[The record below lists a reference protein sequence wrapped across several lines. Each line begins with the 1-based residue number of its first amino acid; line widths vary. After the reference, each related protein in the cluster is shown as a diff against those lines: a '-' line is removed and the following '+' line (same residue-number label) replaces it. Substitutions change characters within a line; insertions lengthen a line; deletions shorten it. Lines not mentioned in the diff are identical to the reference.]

1 MSTDYRIGV
10 DVGGTFTDLVAF
22 NEKNEQI
29 FLVKLPSTPY
39 DPSKG
44 AIDTIRELLVRHPG
58 SISQIIHASTV
69 GTNLFL
75 GQQGLN
81 FPKGALVTTKGFRD
95 VLEIGRQ
102 KRAELYNP
110 FFQRPKPLIERQ
122 MRFVVDERI
131 DFQGE
136 VLKPVDE
143 AQVRELAIKIRQEG
157 SETVAIA
164 FLHSYA
170 NPAHEKQVC
179 DILTQEIPGT
189 VIVASYQVDPAYREY
204 ERISTTVVNSLLI
217 PVVSRYLENLGEE
230 LQMLGIESPLYIMQ
244 SNGGLAT
251 VEMAS
256 KLPVATIES
265 GPATGV
271 TATAYWSRL
280 LGIQKVLSFDM
291 GGTTAKAGVVIDGTT
306 QTVSECEVGGVVHSG
321 RSVKGSG
328 YPVRYP
334 FIDLAEISGGGGT
347 IAWIDHANALV
358 VGPTSAGADPGPACY
373 GKGGQNPTITDANLL
388 LGRLSPTGLS
398 GSAMEIYPELA
409 ELAIKE
415 KIADPLNIS
424 AVQAASGIL
433 EIINNHM
440 MRALRLV
447 SIERGHDPRD
457 FSMLAFGGA
466 GPMHAAFLS
475 EGMGIKD
482 IFIPP
487 NSGVFSALGLML
499 ADFRHD
505 FVRSIM
511 KKTSQLD
518 IQLLEATLN
527 DMEQEA
533 TDILFH
539 EGFAPN
545 RVLLEKNLALRY
557 LGQSYELTVPFTGN
571 LEQGVQLFHQR
582 HQETY
587 GYASPKEPTEVVNA
601 HLVARGLTQKPE
613 FEKASLEYSDPPT
626 ESLAKRRMAYFE
638 QMNWVEVPIYTRTGL
653 LSGNHIN
660 GPAIIEQYDATSV
673 IPPSWNVTVDEFSN
687 LHLRRNE

>member
-1 MSTDYRIGV
+1 MTTEYRIGV

-22 NEKNEQI
+22 DEKSGET
-29 FLVKLPSTPY
+29 FLVKLPSTPH

-44 AIDTIRELLVRHPG
+44 AIDTIRELLERYPG
-58 SISQIIHASTV
+58 NITQIIHASTV

-75 GQQGLN
+75 GQLGLN
-81 FPKGALVTTKGFRD
+81 LPKGALVTTKGFRD

-102 KRAELYNP
+102 KRAGLYNP
-110 FFQRPKPLIERQ
+110 FFQRPKPLIERH
-122 MRFVVDERI
+122 MRFVIDERT
-131 DFQGE
+131 DFKGE
-136 VLKPVDE
+136 VLRPVDE
-143 AQVRELAIKIRQEG
+143 AHIRKLAAQIRQEE
-157 SETVAIA
+157 SETVAVA
-164 FLHSYA
+164 FLHAYA
-170 NPAHEKQVC
+170 NHSHEKQVH
-179 DILTQEIPGT
+179 DILAQELPGT
-189 VIVASYQVDPAYREY
+189 VIVASHQVDPAYREY

-217 PVVSRYLENLGEE
+217 PVVSRYLENLREHLNALDIG
-230 LQMLGIESPLYIMQ
+230 SPLYIMQ

-251 VEMAS
+251 VETAS
-256 KLPVATIES
+256 QLPVATIES

-271 TATAYWSRL
+271 TATAHWSRL
-280 LGIQKVLSFDM
+280 LGRQKILSFDM
-291 GGTTAKAGVVIDGTT
+291 GGTTAKAGVVIDGTP
-306 QTVSECEVGGVVHSG
+306 QTVSECEVGGTVHSG

-334 FIDLAEISGGGGT
+334 FIDLAEVSGGGGT
-347 IAWIDHANALV
+347 IAWIDQANALM

-373 GKGGQNPTITDANLL
+373 GKKGQNPTVTDANLV
-388 LGRLSPTGLS
+388 LGRLSPKGLS
-398 GSAMEIYPELA
+398 GGAMEIYHELA
-409 ELAIKE
+409 ESAIKE
-415 KIADPLNIS
+415 KIADPLGIS
-424 AVQAASGIL
+424 TIQAASGIL
-433 EIINNHM
+433 EIVNNHM

-475 EGMGIKD
+475 EGMGIRD

-511 KKTSQLD
+511 KETSQLD
-518 IQLLEATLN
+518 IQALEAAFN

-533 TDILFH
+533 TDILTQ

-545 RVLLEKNLALRY
+545 QIILEKNLALRY
-557 LGQSYELTVPFTGN
+557 LGQSYELTIPLRKN
-571 LEQGVQLFHQR
+571 LEQTTQLFHQR

-587 GYASPKEPTEVVNA
+587 GYASPNEPTEVVSA

-613 FEKASLEYSDPPT
+613 FKKASLADPGPPI
-626 ESLAKRRMAYFE
+626 EALAERRAVYFE
-638 QMNWVEVPIYTRTGL
+638 QTDWVETPIYARSKL
-653 LSGNHIN
+653 LPGNRIT

-673 IPPSWNVTVDEFSN
+673 IPPSWSASVDEFSN
-687 LHLRRNE
+687 LYLRRNK